1 MNLNKLLLKSL
12 SVLLGIAHYT
22 EQKWGKKQRN
32 IYLKQLDGAFKRL
45 GQHPLMGRKV
55 DEILPNA
62 KSLPEGYHNI
72 IYQDQNDYILIIRVL
87 HGRMK
92 IDEFFNR

>member
-1 MNLNKLLLKSL
+1 MKYKLTNEAISDLKKI
-12 SVLLGIAHYT
+12 GRYT

-55 DEILPNA
+55 DEILLNA

-92 IDEFFNR
+92 IEEFFNR